1 MTRRA
6 LAAWSVVLVALVP
19 GTAWLPAPA
28 RAGDPVKD
36 LVRKVEARSQKT
48 TDLTA
53 EFSQSTDIKGFAKPL
68 QSSGR
73 VYIKRPGKLRWDYL
87 APTLEQI
94 FVDED
99 KVQFYIPEHKQVM
112 VGQLS
117 KLANSQAPLQLLQGI
132 GRLDS
137 HYHVTAAPDG
147 AKGHGGL
154 PLLSLTLPDGS
165 SDHPRIV
172 VEVDPGSYFLRRVEL
187 HDVNG
192 NVSTFTFSAIRANT
206 GLKNTLFEFTVP
218 QDVEVV
224 NAPTLAVP

>member
-1 MTRRA
+1 VIRRA
-6 LAAWSVVLVALVP
+6 LAGSVALAALAL

-36 LVRKVEARSQKT
+36 LVRKVEARYQKT

-94 FVDED
+94 FVDND

-117 KLANSQAPLQLLQGI
+117 KMASSQAPLQLLQGI
-132 GRLDS
+132 GRLDTLYQVS
-137 HYHVTAAPDG
+137 QTADG
-147 AKGHGGL
+147 AKGQGGL
-154 PLLSLTLPDGS
+154 PLLSLTLPDGGP
-165 SDHPRIV
+165 DHPRIV
-172 VEVDPGSYFLRRVEL
+172 VEVDAGSHFLRRVEL

-192 NVSTFTFSAIRANT
+192 NVSTFTFSAIRPNT
-206 GLKNTLFEFTVP
+206 GLRDELFEFTVP
-218 QDVEVV
+218 QDAEVV

>member
-6 LAAWSVVLVALVP
+6 LARGVALVALAL
-19 GTAWLPAPA
+19 GIAWLPAPA
-28 RAGDPVKD
+28 CAGDPVKD
-36 LVRKVEARSQKT
+36 LVRKVEARYQKT

-87 APTLEQI
+87 TPTLEQI
-94 FVDED
+94 FVDND

-112 VGQLS
+112 IGQLS
-117 KLANSQAPLQLLQGI
+117 KMANSQAPLQLLQGI
-132 GRLDS
+132 GRLDR
-137 HYHVTAAPDG
+137 HYLVTAAPDG
-147 AKGHGGL
+147 AKGSGGL
-154 PLLSLTLPDGS
+154 PLLSLTRPDDGP
-165 SDHPRIV
+165 DHPRIV
-172 VEVDPGSYFLRRVEL
+172 VEVDPVSHFLRRVEL

-192 NVSTFTFSAIRANT
+192 NVSTFTFSAIQANT
-206 GLKNTLFEFTVP
+206 GLKNELFEFTVP

>member
-1 MTRRA
+1 MTQRA
-6 LAAWSVVLVALVP
+6 LARSVALAALALGV
-19 GTAWLPAPA
+19 AWLPAPA

-36 LVRKVEARSQKT
+36 LVKKVEARYKKT

-53 EFSQSTDIKGFAKPL
+53 EFSQSTAIKGFAKPL

-94 FVDED
+94 FVDND
-99 KVQFYIPEHKQVM
+99 KVQFYIPEHKQVL

-117 KLANSQAPLQLLQGI
+117 KLANSQAPLHLLQGI
-132 GRLDS
+132 GRLDTL
-137 HYHVTAAPDG
+137 YHVSPMPDE
-147 AKGHGGL
+147 AKGQGGL
-154 PLLSLTLPDGS
+154 PLLSLTLPEGGP
-165 SDHPRIV
+165 DHPRIV

-192 NVSTFTFSAIRANT
+192 NVSTFTFSAIRPNT
-206 GLKNTLFEFTVP
+206 GLKNELFEFTAP

>member
-1 MTRRA
+1 MTRRTLAGSVA
-6 LAAWSVVLVALVP
+6 LAALAL
-19 GTAWLPAPA
+19 GIAWLPAPA

-36 LVRKVEARSQKT
+36 LVRKVEARYQKT

-94 FVDED
+94 FVDND

-117 KLANSQAPLQLLQGI
+117 KLANSQAPLHLLQGI
-132 GRLDS
+132 GRLDTLYQVS
-137 HYHVTAAPDG
+137 QTSDG
-147 AKGHGGL
+147 AKGQGGL
-154 PLLSLTLPDGS
+154 PLLSLTLPDSGP
-165 SDHPRIV
+165 DHPRMV
-172 VEVDPGSYFLRRVEL
+172 VEVDPGSHFLRRVEL

-206 GLKNTLFEFTVP
+206 GLKDKLFEFTMP

>member
-6 LAAWSVVLVALVP
+6 LAGSVALAALTM

-28 RAGDPVKD
+28 GAGDPVKD
-36 LVRKVEARSQKT
+36 LVRKVEARYQTT

-94 FVDED
+94 FVEND
-99 KVQFYIPEHKQVM
+99 KIQFYIPEHKQVM

-117 KLANSQAPLQLLQGI
+117 KMANSQAPFQLLQGI
-132 GRLDS
+132 GRLDR
-137 HYHVTAAPDG
+137 HYLVTAAPDG
-147 AKGHGGL
+147 AKGSGGL
-154 PLLSLTLPDGS
+154 PLLSLTRPDDGP
-165 SDHPRIV
+165 DQPRIV
-172 VEVDPGSYFLRRVEL
+172 VEVDPGSHFLRRVEL

-192 NVSTFTFSAIRANT
+192 NVSTFTFSAFLANT
-206 GLKNTLFEFTVP
+206 GLKDKLFEFTVP
-218 QDVEVV
+218 QDAEVI

>member
-1 MTRRA
+1 MTCHAFAGRVA
-6 LAAWSVVLVALVP
+6 LAALVL

-36 LVRKVEARSQKT
+36 LVKKIEARYQKT

-94 FVDED
+94 FVDND

-117 KLANSQAPLQLLQGI
+117 KLANSQAPLHLLQGI

-137 HYHVTAAPDG
+137 HYLVSAAPAG
-147 AKGHGGL
+147 AKGNGGL
-154 PLLSLTLPDGS
+154 PLLSLTLIDGGP
-165 SDHPRIV
+165 DHPRIV
-172 VEVDPGSYFLRRVEL
+172 VEVEPGSYFLRRVEL

-192 NVSTFTFSAIRANT
+192 NVSTFTFSTLRANT
-206 GLKNTLFEFTVP
+206 GLKDGLFEFTVP

>member
-6 LAAWSVVLVALVP
+6 LAGSVALAALVL
-19 GTAWLPAPA
+19 GAVWLPAPV

-36 LVRKVEARSQKT
+36 LVRKVEARYQKT

-53 EFSQSTDIKGFAKPL
+53 EFSQSTDIMGFAKPL
-68 QSSGR
+68 QSAGR

-94 FVDED
+94 FVDND

-117 KLANSQAPLQLLQGI
+117 KMANSQAPLQLLQGI
-132 GRLDS
+132 GRLDR
-137 HYHVTAAPDG
+137 HYLVTAAPHG
-147 AKGHGGL
+147 ATGSGGL
-154 PLLSLTLPDGS
+154 PLLSLTLHDGGP
-165 SDHPRIV
+165 DHPRIV

-192 NVSTFTFSAIRANT
+192 NVSTFTFSAILENT
-206 GLKNTLFEFTVP
+206 GLQERLFEFAVP